1 MRDLNW
7 EEWRPLYLEIVK
19 EMGYSVEQDYLSA
32 QLLNKLLVGKAMTL
46 EELKERIK
54 DKSVAVIFG
63 AGPSLK
69 SDIASFIDS
78 RISDRVSV
86 IVADGAARAFLEM
99 GLRFDVVI
107 TDLDGGDDVLI
118 EASKNCLGMI
128 VHAHGDNIDKIEKI
142 VPLLHGRILGTT
154 QCEPFGLLYNFG
166 GFTDG
171 DRAVFLADT
180 LGFNVIILAG
190 MDFGDEVGEYSKAM
204 KKFDEEWLRV
214 KKKKLSIG
222 KKLLEIYSSKSDK
235 KLYNVTAKG
244 EEINGFTKMS
254 FKEIVKMI

>member
-1 MRDLNW
+1 LNW
-7 EEWRPLYLEIVK
+7 EEWQPLYLEIVK
-19 EMGYSVEQDYLSA
+19 EMGYSVEQDHLSA
-32 QLLNKLLVGKAMTL
+32 HLLNKLLVGKAMTL

-54 DKSVAVIFG
+54 GKRIAVVFG

-69 SDIASFIDS
+69 SDIVDFVDS
-78 RISDRVSV
+78 RIADRVTV
-86 IVADGAARAFLEM
+86 IVADGVARAFMEK
-99 GLRFDVVI
+99 GLKFDVVV
-107 TDLDGGDDVLI
+107 TDLDGGDDILI
-118 EASKNCLGMI
+118 EASKNCLGMV
-128 VHAHGDNIDKIEKI
+128 VHAHGDNIGKIEKI

-154 QCEPFGLLYNFG
+154 QCKPFGLLYNFG

-190 MDFGDEVGEYSKAM
+190 MDFGDTVGEYSKAM
-204 KKFDEEWLRV
+204 KEFDEEWLRV

-235 KLYNVTAKG
+235 KLYNTTARG
-244 EEINGFTKMS
+244 EEIRGFTKMS
-254 FKEIVKMI
+254 FKEIVKIM

>member
-1 MRDLNW
+1 MNW
-7 EEWRPLYLEIVK
+7 EEWRSLYLEIVK
-19 EMGYSVEQDYLSA
+19 EMGYSIEQDYLSA
-32 QLLNKLLVGKAMTL
+32 QLLNRLLIIKAMTL

-54 DKSVAVIFG
+54 DKRGAVIFG

-78 RISDRVSV
+78 GISDRVSV
-86 IVADGAARAFLEM
+86 IVADGASRAFLEM
-99 GLRFDVVI
+99 GLKFDLVV
-107 TDLDGGDDVLI
+107 TDLDGGDDILI

-142 VPLLHGRILGTT
+142 IPLLHGRILGTT
-154 QCEPFGLLYNFG
+154 QCKPFGILYNFG

-204 KKFDEEWLRV
+204 KGFDEEWLRV

-222 KKLLEIYSSKSDK
+222 KKLLEFYSLKSDK
-235 KLYNVTAKG
+235 KLYNATSRG
-244 EEINGFTKMS
+244 EEIRGFTKIS
-254 FKEIVKMI
+254 FKEIVKII